1 MRAKRV
7 LLPPFS
13 LILLRS
19 NYPKSLP
26 FALKSTLAI
35 EIHRVML
42 SAPLFVAA
50 VSFFVAC
57 VEFQVGVLAPEES
70 LGVKS
75 SPARIDNSAFLRL
88 LFCLHKKSLEI
99 HR

>member
-1 MRAKRV
+1 MFCNRDFRSYVKANDPKVIASICSQKFLSIRN
-7 LLPPFS
+7 S
-13 LILLRS
+13 LS
-19 NYPKSLP
+19 D
-26 FALKSTLAI
+26 
-35 EIHRVML
+35 VV